1 MKLLRL
7 TSSDNKA
14 YFDNT
19 FNDDVVIPANS
30 EVSLNS
36 LSLELQPNIIE
47 INATN
52 NEITYQI
59 KAGQGATVYL
69 DEVSY
74 TADSAKLNMFN
85 DITYKLNQSLSGGT
99 DGSESL
105 PPTGIALGMQFKAGV
120 VDVTYPK
127 ATPKGYS
134 GRFSVSYALKQER
147 QLPETSWGIENVINS
162 GTGNATLYKRGPDGT
177 DHTEDARVLSSYP
190 ITKGCGHARAT
201 LETYGGTG
209 THTERGL
216 FMGITTDKDAT
227 TRAECEFGVQFPYDG
242 GNFTIYHAN
251 TATSTSESTAVG
263 SVASIEIYNG
273 HAYGVYYEPDG
284 SGGFDRY
291 FCDGSTGADAAADT
305 DAQNELSLGDDGQQ
319 VDYYFMYIF
328 YGAEDETRINYTIWN
343 PDAWNNSPAT
353 SHTTQV
359 TDGTLPTPSPK
370 AGLGYLEMHP
380 VLSTYL
386 GYLHNR
392 LPISG
397 TSQLGKPLQFWVSHE
412 QFAGVIKADSYYVE
426 LLTMNLDSYDGYS
439 KGRKNILAVI
449 PQLEQASTTH
459 NENVVIYQPSYPVF
473 LDLKN
478 DVPITLRTIRA
489 RILFADGSDIAT
501 QHLSV
506 LTLIFKKKKGFER
519 E

>member
-7 TSSDNKA
+7 TSQDNKA

-52 NEITYQI
+52 NEIKYQI
-59 KAGQGATVYL
+59 KVGQGATVYL

-85 DITYKLNQSLSGGT
+85 NISYKLNQSLSGGT

-105 PPTGIALGMQFKAGV
+105 PPTGVALGMQFKAGV
-120 VDVTYPK
+120 VDATYPPE
-127 ATPKGYS
+127 TPKGYT
-134 GRFSVSYALKQER
+134 GRFSISYAAKQER
-147 QLPETSWGIENVINS
+147 QLPDTSWGIENVINS
-162 GTGNATLYKRGPDGT
+162 GSGNSTLYKRGTHGT
-177 DHTEDARVLSSYP
+177 DHTEDTRALSSYP

-201 LETYGGTG
+201 LETYDGTG
-209 THTERGL
+209 SITTRGL
-216 FMGITTDKDAT
+216 FMGITTEKDAT
-227 TRAECEFGVQFPYDG
+227 TRAECEFGVQYPYDG
-242 GNFTIYHAN
+242 GNFTIYHAGSA
-251 TATSTSESTAVG
+251 TATSESTVVD

-284 SGGFDRY
+284 TRH
-291 FCDGSTGADAAADT
+291 FCDGSTGATAAEDT
-305 DAQNELSLGDDGQQ
+305 DAQNELSIGTNGEQ

-343 PDAWNNSPAT
+343 PDAWNNNSST
-353 SHTTQV
+353 INNTQV
-359 TDGTLPTPSPK
+359 TDLALPQF
-370 AGLGYLEMHP
+370 GRVGGNGYLELHP
-380 VLSTYL
+380 SLATYL
-386 GYLHNR
+386 GYINNR

-397 TSQLGKPLQFWVSHE
+397 TEKLGFPLQFWISAE
-412 QFAGVIKADSYYVE
+412 QFAGVVKADSYYVE

-473 LDLKN
+473 LDLNN

-489 RILFADGSDIAT
+489 RILFADGSDIST

-506 LTLIFKKKKGFER
+506 MTLIFKKKKGFER